1 MKKDIFTILLA
12 FLTLVGYSQS
22 KYNPLAKPIA
32 TPGLPTTPTATPTLI
47 PTQSPTFIPSNSNG
61 NNVNS
66 LPHSISYASRTTTW
80 NTVNLNNSGSNIITV
95 NPGANVSV
103 DVAMTYTHATYCP
116 GCIVQFYIRLNDNF
130 NSCLRTG
137 QTYNGGSVNKSFNFT
152 APTEPGTYYLQSA
165 GSLQY
170 YCLDSTSASTEF
182 GNGTVGTLI
191 VSGNSNS
198 PTFDL
203 NRAGTGGSEYPDLKA
218 EFSDIPHERG
228 TLSMARS
235 SDPNS
240 ANSQFFI
247 CFKSAPHLDRQ
258 YTVFGKVIKGMEYV
272 DLIKKGEGSNGEVSK
287 PDKIIS
293 LTAK

>member
-1 MKKDIFTILLA
+1 MVVLPST
-12 FLTLVGYSQS
+12 
-22 KYNPLAKPIA
+22 NPLDKPIA
-32 TPGLPTTPTATPTLI
+32 TPGLPTTPTATPTLT

-137 QTYNGGSVNKSFNFT
+137 QTHNGGSVSKSFNFT
-152 APTEPGTYYLQSA
+152 APTEPGTYYLQFT

-170 YCLDSTSASTEF
+170 SCLDSTNASTEF
-182 GNGTVGTLI
+182 GNDTLGTLI
-191 VSGNSNS
+191 VIDNSNT
-198 PTFDL
+198 PTST
-203 NRAGTGGSEYPDLKA
+203 A
-218 EFSDIPHERG
+218 
-228 TLSMARS
+228 TLTPTPTPTST
-235 SDPNS
+235 P
-240 ANSQFFI
+240 
-247 CFKSAPHLDRQ
+247 
-258 YTVFGKVIKGMEYV
+258 
-272 DLIKKGEGSNGEVSK
+272 
-287 PDKIIS
+287 
-293 LTAK
+293 